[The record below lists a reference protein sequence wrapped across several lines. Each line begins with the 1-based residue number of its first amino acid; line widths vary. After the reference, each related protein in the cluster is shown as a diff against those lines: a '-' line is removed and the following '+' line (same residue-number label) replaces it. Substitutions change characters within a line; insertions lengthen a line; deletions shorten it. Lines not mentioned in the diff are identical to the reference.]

1 MKFRLLLLFSFCVST
16 AFAQSSFYTYLTDKK
31 IRDQTDLFGYNFVP
45 SKLEIPNDRDEDL
58 GAGEYTFGVTRSN
71 LYVEGEGVT
80 GVYNVNNISPTEYGF
95 KMTLMNSRDPRLQG
109 HLKIILVN
117 KVYVDA
123 LVFKASKDDPEMI
136 FMLPEMNDALWEN
149 EKSYFTDKYETELE
163 YETDIWGT
171 TIRPFFRNQMGG
183 NRAQKRLQMKDSTY
197 ISFIEETIVIDKTKP
212 VKAEKPKK
220 EKKKKKKGVNIETGE
235 IPDELLS
242 EDEEADEEVEEEADE
257 GMDAYPDDNE
267 GMDAYPDD
275 EEEYPEEEEE
285 EMDDK
290 LEEDNKK
297 VKVIIEHYIEVRT
310 IRNLKDGTI
319 DDSVERF
326 KVKDTKEREDEA
338 ATGGAERFQIEFDTN
353 RGPMH
358 LYLTGKRTISS
369 FEVGGERYLMRGH

>member
-1 MKFRLLLLFSFCVST
+1 MKFRLLLLFTFCIST

-31 IRDQTDLFGYNFVP
+31 FRDQTDLFGYNFVP
-45 SKLEIPNDRDEDL
+45 NKLEIPNDRDEEL

-71 LYVEGEGVT
+71 LYVEGEEIT

-163 YETDIWGT
+163 YETDVWGT
-171 TIRPFFRNQMGG
+171 TIRPFFRNQMSG
-183 NRAQKRLQMKDSTY
+183 NKAQERLQMKDSTY
-197 ISFIEETIVIDKTKP
+197 ISFIEETKTIDKTKP
-212 VKAEKPKK
+212 VKAEKPKREK
-220 EKKKKKKGVNIETGE
+220 RKKKKDVNIETGE

-242 EDEEADEEVEEEADE
+242 EEGEEIAEEEE
-257 GMDAYPDDNE
+257 EEEE

-275 EEEYPEEEEE
+275 EDDYPDEEEANEMEE
-285 EMDDK
+285 EMDD
-290 LEEDNKK
+290 EEVAEDNRKI
-297 VKVIIEHYIEVRT
+297 KVITEYYIEVRT
-310 IRNLKDGTI
+310 VRTLKDGTI

-326 KVKDTKEREDEA
+326 KVKDTKEREDES
-338 ATGGAERFQIEFDTN
+338 ATGGQERFQIEFDTN